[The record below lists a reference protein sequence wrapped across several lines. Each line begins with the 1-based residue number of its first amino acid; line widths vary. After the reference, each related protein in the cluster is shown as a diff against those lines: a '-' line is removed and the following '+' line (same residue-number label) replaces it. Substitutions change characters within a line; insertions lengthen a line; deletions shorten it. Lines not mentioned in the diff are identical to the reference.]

1 LESSGGQK
9 WKQSPNQAKRWKRGG
24 KRGLERNERWNKQK
38 MGEEKGKGKKKG
50 GKGQRGK
57 WGEGIES
64 SKRVL
69 VQVRVRIEVLNRALI
84 KKKKKKRKKKRF

>member
-38 MGEEKGKGKKKG
+38 MGEEKGKGKKKEVKGKEESG
-50 GKGQRGK
+50 GR
-57 WGEGIES
+57 E
-64 SKRVL
+64 
-69 VQVRVRIEVLNRALI
+69 
-84 KKKKKKRKKKRF
+84 